1 MKRYTSFEDVDRD
14 LKFLKLKSKI
24 DIEEVK
30 FGFYNTR
37 EMMKE
42 AVSPANLLAT
52 TFASVA
58 KKTFMLRVVDR
69 LVGMTPILGRF
80 IK

>member
-30 FGFYNTR
+30 FGFLSTKD
-37 EMMKE
+37 MVKD
-42 AVSPANLLAT
+42 AFAPANLIANA
-52 TFASVA
+52 FSSVA

-69 LVGMTPILGRF
+69 LVGRIPIIGRF
-80 IK
+80 L